1 MVKEQIAV
9 FWFRRDLRL
18 SDNAALYHALKSGFK
33 VLPLFIFDTE
43 ILDKLA
49 DRTDARI
56 TFIHQQI
63 SAIKNELEEKHGSSL
78 LVLNGKPAVVWSSVL
93 KDYKVCSVYT
103 NHDYEPYAI
112 KRDSGLKKLF
122 ERNEIEF
129 HTYKDQ
135 CIFEKDEVLK
145 DDGKPYVVFTP
156 YKNKYL
162 HKLKPFY
169 YKAYPTEKY
178 FQNFLSSAQFK
189 FPSLEDLGF
198 QKSKLLFPDKSY
210 KAVLAN
216 YAHDRD
222 FPAMDATSHISVHL
236 RFGTVS
242 IRQLVARAI
251 KEKSNV
257 WLSELIWRDFY
268 FSIIYHF
275 PHAAKACF
283 RKEYEQIEWRNNEEE
298 FTAWCEGKTGYPMVD
313 AGMRQLNQTGFMH
326 NRVRMVVA
334 SFLTKHLLIDWR
346 WGEQYFA
353 EKLLDYELSSN
364 IGGWQWAAGC
374 GVDAAPYFRIF
385 NPHEQ
390 LKKFDKDLKY
400 IKKWIPEFE
409 DALKYPSPIVD
420 HKEARERCLATYKRA
435 LNT

>member
-1 MVKEQIAV
+1 MSDDRIAI

-18 SDNAALYHALKSGFK
+18 TDNAGLYHALKSGLK

-49 DRTDARI
+49 DKADARI
-56 TFIHQQI
+56 TFIYNQLTE
-63 SAIKNELEEKHGSSL
+63 IKQELEAKYKSSL
-78 LVLNGKPAVVWSSVL
+78 LVLTGSPKEVWTTVL
-93 KDYKVCSVYT
+93 KDYNIAQVYT

-112 KRDSGLKKLF
+112 KRDTELKAYF
-122 ERNEIEF
+122 EKNNVEF
-129 HTYKDQ
+129 YTYKDQ

-162 HKLKPFY
+162 EKLKPFY
-169 YKAYPTEKY
+169 YKAYPTKNY
-178 FQNFLSSAQFK
+178 FKNFYQINNLKSPNLQ
-189 FPSLEDLGF
+189 DLGF
-198 QKSKLLFPDKSY
+198 EKSALTFPDKSY
-210 KAVLAN
+210 KSVLAN
-216 YAHDRD
+216 YARDRD

-242 IRQLVARAI
+242 IRELVNNAI
-251 KEKSNV
+251 DVKSNV

-268 FSIIYHF
+268 FSIVYHF
-275 PHAAKACF
+275 PHSAKDAF
-283 RKEYEQIEWRNNEEE
+283 RKEYDDIKWRNNETE
-298 FTAWCEGKTGYPMVD
+298 FKAWCNGKTGYPMVD
-313 AGMRQLNQTGFMH
+313 AGMRQLNETGFMH

-334 SFLTKHLLIDWR
+334 SFLSKHLLIDWR
-346 WGEQYFA
+346 WGERYFA

-364 IGGWQWAAGC
+364 VGGWQWAAGC

-400 IKKWIPEFE
+400 IKKWVPEF
-409 DALKYPSPIVD
+409 DDPFKYPKPIVD
-420 HKEARERCLATYKRA
+420 HKEARERCLETYKNA
-435 LNT
+435 LKT